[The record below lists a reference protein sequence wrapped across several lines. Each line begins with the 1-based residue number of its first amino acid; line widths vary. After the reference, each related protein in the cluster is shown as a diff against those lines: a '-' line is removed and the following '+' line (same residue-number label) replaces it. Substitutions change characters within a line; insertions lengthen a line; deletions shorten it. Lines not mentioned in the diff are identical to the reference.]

1 MAQLESEAVSLH
13 ASDAS
18 DNSRPS
24 RLLLQQV
31 KVAWCILPLLE
42 MSCDNWWTVKSTPL
56 TAGGTAKPSSK
67 RLSWKQPLDRRLP
80 CCNWASTEGIP
91 GMWE

>member
-1 MAQLESEAVSLH
+1 MRRMHLIIRAPADYSSNRSKSPGA
-13 ASDAS
+13 
-18 DNSRPS
+18 N
-24 RLLLQQV
+24 
-31 KVAWCILPLLE
+31 LPLLE

-56 TAGGTAKPSSK
+56 TAGVTAKPSSK